1 MKAFTYER
9 ASDAQAAVT
18 SDGTRFFVVTANY
31 GAGLWR
37 YIEP

>member
-1 MKAFTYER
+1 
-9 ASDAQAAVT
+9 VT
-18 SDGTRFFVVTANY
+18 SDGTRFFLVTANY